1 MKRLDYILEERLV
14 KLINLGLNRIIRPD
28 IELSDV
34 TALNKNTIRWLK
46 KRYGIEGVAI
56 DVDETLREGDT
67 KLPECNREW
76 LENLRGELKVVI
88 LSNGWSGELEKYFAE
103 KNIDYIKFAFKPA
116 KRGFRKAC
124 ESMGLDPSK
133 VMMIG
138 NDTLADVHGGK
149 RSGLKT
155 ARVNSVREDEER

>member
-1 MKRLDYILEERLV
+1 MKRLDYVLEEKLV
-14 KLINLGLNRIIRPD
+14 KIINLGLNRLIRPD

-46 KRYGIEGVAI
+46 QRYGIEGVVI
-56 DVDETLREGDT
+56 DVDETIRKGDE

-76 LENLRGELKVVI
+76 LETLRGELKVVI
-88 LSNGWSGELEKYFAE
+88 LSNGWSGELEKYFEE
-103 KNIDYIKFAFKPA
+103 KGIDYIKLAFKPA

-133 VMMIG
+133 VIMIG
-138 NDTLADVHGGK
+138 NDTLADIHGGK

-155 ARVNSVREDEER
+155 ARVVSVKEDDER